1 MIFIL
6 ERYIISH
13 MELEAKLGQAAT
25 DFEKRIFS
33 GSKKAT
39 QERYKFLAEHIFS
52 NDNVLDIGVNSGT
65 QLSVLAKRAKK
76 ITGIDHGKLEFQIAA
91 HNNRHLKNVA
101 IQQMNAESLDF
112 PDNTFNVVSSFECIE
127 HVQDP
132 EKMLSEIARVL
143 KPKGTVI
150 ISTPNRDVS
159 GFRFLSK
166 EHIREWDYQGF
177 ADLLGQFF
185 STAKWYGQK
194 ITKGTPRQ
202 KLFTNIRSSFAY
214 GFYERMPR
222 GTRSFT
228 SNIFQTATLGDSWE
242 VKPLNLSAN
251 EKSLTSI
258 AVLTNPKRLSSFG

>member
-1 MIFIL
+1 
-6 ERYIISH
+6 
-13 MELEAKLGQAAT
+13 MEFEAKLGQAAT

-39 QERYKFLAEHIFS
+39 QERYKFLAEHICS

-132 EKMLSEIARVL
+132 EKMLSEIVRVVE
-143 KPKGTVI
+143 PKGTVI

-159 GFRFLSK
+159 GSRFLSK
-166 EHIREWDYQGF
+166 EHIREWTLEELEN
-177 ADLLGQFF
+177 LLGQFF
-185 STAKWYGQK
+185 SSVGWYGQK

-202 KLFTNIRSSFAY
+202 KLFTNVRSSFIYA
-214 GFYERMPR
+214 FYERMPK
-222 GTRSFT
+222 GTRSLT
-228 SNIFQTATLGDSWE
+228 SSLFHKTTLGDSWE

-251 EKSLTSI
+251 ERSLTNI
-258 AVLTNPKRLSSFG
+258 AILTNPRKIFSSG